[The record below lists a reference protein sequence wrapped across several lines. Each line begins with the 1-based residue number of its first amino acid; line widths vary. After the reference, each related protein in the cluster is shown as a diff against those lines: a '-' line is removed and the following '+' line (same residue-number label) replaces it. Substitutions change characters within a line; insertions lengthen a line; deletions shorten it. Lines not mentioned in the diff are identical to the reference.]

1 MTLKAIAPSRPQQAV
16 KGAEAPDD
24 SASGAVR
31 FGWLVLFVFFGGF
44 GTWAATAPLNGAVIG
59 EAVVKVDGN
68 RKSVQHLEGGIVKE
82 IRVREGERISEGDV
96 VIVLDEGS
104 AQADLEVLDQQR
116 ITLLA
121 IQARL
126 EAEISGADDII
137 VPAHLSERWD
147 DESVRAAMASQQAEL
162 GSRRAARTAEQATL
176 ERRISQL
183 EEQAK
188 GDRAQATTFK
198 NQLDSVV
205 AEEESLADLVKKGL
219 VTRPRILQLQRT
231 AEGLRGQMEAALASL
246 AQTQQAIEETRTRID
261 QLNKQAFAEAVQMRS
276 EVESKLSD
284 ITPRLRTSSA
294 RRTRTEIRSPY
305 SGTVVGLNVFSVGG
319 VIGPGERLLD
329 VVPDETSLVVEARI
343 AVEDI
348 AEIRPGMT
356 AEVLFTS
363 YKQRLTPRLHGS
375 VREVSAD
382 RLVDDRTQ
390 IPYYLTLLEVD
401 PDDLSNAPQIQL
413 YPGMPATVMITT
425 IERTALDYL
434 VGPLVE
440 SFHSSFRQK

>member
-1 MTLKAIAPSRPQQAV
+1 MTMKAIAAGQPQQAR
-16 KGAEAPDD
+16 KGAETPDD

-82 IRVREGERISEGDV
+82 IRVREGDRVAQGDV
-96 VIVLDEGS
+96 VLVLDEGA
-104 AQADLEVLDQQR
+104 AQADLEILDQQR

-121 IQARL
+121 VQARL
-126 EAEISGADDII
+126 EAEISGANEI
-137 VPAHLSERWD
+137 VIPAALFERW
-147 DESVRAAMASQQAEL
+147 EEEPVRAAMASQQAEL
-162 GSRRAARTAEQATL
+162 GSRRAARLAEQATL
-176 ERRISQL
+176 ERRIAQL
-183 EEQAK
+183 EEQVK
-188 GDRAQATTFK
+188 GERAQAGTFK
-198 NQLDSVV
+198 KQLDSVI

-231 AEGLRGQMEAALASL
+231 AEGLRGQMEGALASL
-246 AQTQQAIEETRTRID
+246 AQTLQAIEETRTRID
-261 QLNKQAFAEAVQMRS
+261 QLNKEAYANAVQLKS

-284 ITPRLRTSSA
+284 ISPRLRATTA

-305 SGTVVGLNVFSVGG
+305 SGTVVGLNVFSIGG

-348 AEIRPGMT
+348 SEIRPGMT
-356 AEVLFTS
+356 AEVLFPS
-363 YKQRLTPRLHGS
+363 YKQRITPRLNGS
-375 VREVSAD
+375 VKEVSAD
-382 RLVDDRTQ
+382 RFVDERTQ
-390 IPYYLTLLEVD
+390 VPYYLTIVDVD
-401 PDDLSNAPQIQL
+401 PVELSEASQIQL
-413 YPGMPATVMITT
+413 YPGMPAAVMITT
-425 IERTALDYL
+425 IERTALDFL

-440 SFHSSFRQK
+440 SFHYSFRQK

>member
-1 MTLKAIAPSRPQQAV
+1 MTRKVMAAGQPRHDSESI
-16 KGAEAPDD
+16 GAPDD

-82 IRVREGERISEGDV
+82 IRVREGERIAEGDV

-104 AQADLEVLDQQR
+104 AQADLDILDQQR
-116 ITLLA
+116 IALLA
-121 IQARL
+121 AQARL
-126 EAEISGADDII
+126 EAEISGADEIV
-137 VPAHLSERWD
+137 VPASLLERWD
-147 DESVRAAMASQQAEL
+147 DDSVRAAVASQQAEL
-162 GSRRAARTAEQATL
+162 GSRRAARAAERATL

-198 NQLDSVV
+198 NQLDSVL
-205 AEEESLADLVKKGL
+205 AEEDSLADLVKNGL

-231 AEGLRGQMEAALASL
+231 AEGLRGQMEGARASL
-246 AQTQQAIEETRTRID
+246 AQTRQAIEENRTRID
-261 QLNKQAFAEAVQMRS
+261 QLNKVAYADAVQMKS
-276 EVESKLSD
+276 EVEAKLSD
-284 ITPRLRTSSA
+284 ISPRLRATTA

-319 VIGPGERLLD
+319 VVGPGERLLD
-329 VVPDETSLVVEARI
+329 VVPDETSLVVEARV

-348 AEIRPGMT
+348 AEIRPGMA
-356 AEVLFTS
+356 AEVLFPS
-363 YKQRLTPRLHGS
+363 YKQRITPRLNGS
-375 VREVSAD
+375 VKEVSAD
-382 RLVDDRTQ
+382 RFVDDRTQ
-390 IPYYLTLLEVD
+390 IPYYLTLVEVD
-401 PDDLSNAPQIQL
+401 PVQMSEAPQIQL

-440 SFHSSFRQK
+440 SFNTSFRQK